1 MTSPSRPYFHTES
14 LKERFSQDLTDAVL
28 AGRID
33 EDEARWLRT
42 LVSPPVPG
50 GTVIPPRLDS
60 VIKTGGLPTDVEL
73 AAAVLISYPSSDTTV
88 YLSTLMYGLERFED
102 REQLLA
108 KLLKR
113 FGSQTGD
120 VPAFEDQLID
130 EPLFEFRMLKIID
143 HQVEKVVELAQH
155 LEQIPSLQAVLKYAL
170 QEQFKAAVPET
181 SIDPSTHILQIIPS
195 TMPSSTQDVTGV
207 QALVD
212 AALDD
217 YIGLALPQGTERRFL
232 GPLGTT
238 LDSLE
243 AQPQRQALSDTVK
256 GLKASF
262 DTRLGH
268 FWWSPVGHGQ
278 TRREYVAAALSECF
292 RQALLARRHDA
303 MLYAREFRRLSSL
316 LDPSLELWGD
326 GGQVRLRKLTLSLDL
341 RDPSELAGVFLVE
354 SVVPSLSE
362 LLLYSVG
369 KGLRSFRNRTEL
381 NDHFSTGEGRT
392 ELLHYLSLDDHARV
406 LTAARLQF
414 AYENIDGPLFLDR
427 IDSVIALQSRNL
439 AFVIGQPRRDRGQ
452 VAVMIDDALDIRH
465 LIDHRLSRLGC
476 GGRWREVPGTFDEAP
491 SIQPQA
497 VPPAKAE
504 TAGLRPSWQEL
515 MRTLDGYAR
524 LIWQAH
530 PSIESCA
537 RDVLN
542 KQLAIL
548 GDGRLDAKDV
558 NVQLIEALPVEA
570 LRNTAEAPIVI
581 VSPTTPPVDLVT
593 LLLDR
598 VSGHRVA
605 DVSVDSRIILAPATV
620 AQTGSVTLLT
630 PALVNHLLKYA
641 HAQFPAALKR
651 QTTRFHTHALRQVN
665 TQLHPGAL
673 SCEIMAVLLRL
684 ELELELKLELDV
696 EGRLD
701 KLNQQTQVM
710 FEQVL
715 SYPVRS
721 LRRIFGNA
729 IVEVCALSLTYD
741 EKLPS
746 VQMSNLFMLRQPL
759 LAPTGVVLWSP
770 LLGIRWF
777 DSLVDLKQLL
787 AATLI
792 STQQREQWLGIFAEP
807 EKGMI
812 RKHLERTDGNSLSID
827 TIPLDEHF
835 IEQLQRVEQ
844 DRQCK
849 AVEHAAQ
856 FATDCRLETK
866 LFSNLVTA
874 AEAND
879 QVDAA
884 LNVMSAAIQSALFEA
899 QMPDWIKKA
908 SIDDL
913 QRYADVLKRY
923 FRVGNPKN
931 NFLFGIPFLKA
942 YAREKILGQ
951 LRFDFPGQSFD
962 PDTLLITL
970 TRYVGTPV
978 GTGQTPSFLPAVTD
992 VNTETL
998 TEYSLNHFSTI
1009 QGASLAVSS
1018 AQASPATV
1026 LLTPAYLRGLIH
1038 TLDVGAHYQQLLA
1051 QKLDSS
1057 SSDYPVRRTL
1067 FFKQWPGLMLEVAF
1081 QKKLEGQL
1089 SASAYDYIKGLMDMP
1104 DDLARQTVDQ
1114 EDIILFP
1121 LRLVAQAGATADIVP
1136 GFYVIGPKD
1145 SSQGPVILYA
1155 IFNKDFCFKEYAD
1168 NASLLQDIRTSSRLQ
1183 SQLMQR
1189 VAPEVQTRY
1198 GHHSF
1203 LLPPLWK
1210 AEFYTDYPMFSLGPV
1225 TLNSDPVE
1233 GNVLQYLFDDSVGVL
1248 KDMAKKQT
1256 VTTAQ
1261 ADWESFTYLMTLQAE
1276 QVLIFLPGD
1285 LGLLIAAWQGLSL
1298 FKSSATS
1305 AASRRWGEAVSEFAA
1320 ALAVFISAR
1329 QSALD
1334 ALEIDDPVSETLGET
1349 DSLPEFSW
1357 RNAQLPPDVKAR
1369 LEAFEVSDI
1378 ALSELIKDERFN
1390 LYQAPLTLKKYA
1402 AVAGKVYQVKM
1413 QDEGAWHIVSGD
1425 NVGPNL
1431 KLNYHQQWELNLYWG
1446 LRGGGG
1452 LLTRPKSSDAFTLSE
1467 IDAAVDHEFDV
1478 LASGMPVIR
1487 LRYRDHARRIG
1498 RAHLQTKRYLETCLE
1513 NLNARTPAAPLNAQV
1528 NQIISEF
1535 FGVETPSAG
1544 LVDAIKKSTTGLFN
1558 TVMDASLAPYS
1569 SPRIVMG
1576 VNRAGYETT
1585 VAFTLKTD
1593 PLKRIYLSERFFE
1606 VSKYHLKPPAL
1617 GSAGFNLSTHYRAA
1631 TLLHELS
1638 HLSNDTHD
1646 IAYLESTAPFLDLLA
1661 DSTPDEVRIKSDQ
1674 EEMHH
1679 RYLSHQTPAIQLFKH
1694 FKNGRWQDIN
1704 DEEEGKQF
1712 VLDVT
1717 GQTTLADARPV
1728 FLADAEK
1735 RSEII
1740 LGNADSLGLLITL
1753 LGRKRFAA

>member
-1 MTSPSRPYFHTES
+1 MTSPTRPYFHTES

-60 VIKTGGLPTDVEL
+60 VIKTDGLPTDVEL

-155 LEQIPSLQAVLKYAL
+155 LEQMPSLQAVLKYAL
-170 QEQFKAAVPET
+170 QEQFKVAVPET
-181 SIDPSTHILQIIPS
+181 SIDPSTHIMQIIQS
-195 TMPSSTQDVTGV
+195 TMPSSTQYVTGV

-238 LDSLE
+238 LDALE

-262 DTRLGH
+262 DNRLGH

-292 RQALLARRHDA
+292 RQALLARRHHA
-303 MLYAREFRRLSSL
+303 MLDAREFRRLSSL
-316 LDPSLELWGD
+316 LDPSLEQWGD
-326 GGQVRLRKLTLSLDL
+326 GGQVHLRKLTLSLDH

-406 LTAARLQF
+406 RTAARLQLAF
-414 AYENIDGPLFLDR
+414 ENIDRPLFLDR

-439 AFVIGQPRRDRGQ
+439 AFVIGQPRRDRDQ

-465 LIDHRLSRLGC
+465 LIDHRLSRLGG
-476 GGRWREVPGTFDEAP
+476 GGRWREAPGTFDETWPPAP

-497 VPPAKAE
+497 APPAKAE
-504 TAGLRPSWQEL
+504 TVGLGPSWQEL
-515 MRTLDGYAR
+515 MQTLDGDAR

-542 KQLAIL
+542 RQLAIL
-548 GDGRLDAKDV
+548 CDGRLDAKDIH
-558 NVQLIEALPVEA
+558 VQLIEALPVEA
-570 LRNTAEAPIVI
+570 LRNTAEAPMVI

-605 DVSVDSRIILAPATV
+605 TVSGDNQIILAPATV
-620 AQTGSVTLLT
+620 AQTGSVTRLT

-651 QTTRFHTHALRQVN
+651 QTSRFHTHALRQIN

-684 ELELELKLELDV
+684 ELDV
-696 EGRLD
+696 EDRLD
-701 KLNQQTQVM
+701 KLNQQAQVL

-715 SYPVRS
+715 NYPVRS
-721 LRRIFGNA
+721 LRRVFGNA
-729 IVEVCALSLTYD
+729 TVEVCALSYTYD
-741 EKLPS
+741 ETLPS
-746 VQMSNLFMLRQPL
+746 VQMSNLFMLRQPS
-759 LAPTGVVLWSP
+759 LAATGVVLWSP

-777 DSLVDLKQLL
+777 DSLVGLKQLL

-792 STQQREQWLGIFAEP
+792 STQHREQWLGIFAEP

-812 RKHLERTDGNSLSID
+812 RKHLERTDGNPLSID

-835 IEQLQRVEQ
+835 IEQLQGGEQ
-844 DRQCK
+844 DRQCT
-849 AVEHAAQ
+849 AVEHAVQ
-856 FATDCRLETK
+856 FALRCRVKAK

-874 AEAND
+874 AQAND
-879 QVDAA
+879 QVDTA
-884 LNVMSAAIQSALFEA
+884 LDVMSVAIQSALFEA

-908 SIDDL
+908 SMGDL
-913 QRYADVLKRY
+913 KKYAEVLKRY
-923 FRVGNPKN
+923 YVAGNPEN
-931 NFLFGIPFLKA
+931 DFLFGIPSLKQ
-942 YAREKILGQ
+942 YAREKIFDQ

-978 GTGQTPSFLPAVTD
+978 GTGQTPSLLPAVTD
-992 VNTETL
+992 VTRETL

-1018 AQASPATV
+1018 AEESPV
-1026 LLTPAYLRGLIH
+1026 SILLTPAYLRGLIR

-1057 SSDYPVRRTL
+1057 SSEYPTRRAL
-1067 FFKQWPGLMLEVAF
+1067 FFKQWPGLMLEVAL
-1081 QKKLEGQL
+1081 QKKLERQL
-1089 SASAYDYIKGLMDMP
+1089 SASAYDYI
-1104 DDLARQTVDQ
+1104 
-1114 EDIILFP
+1114 
-1121 LRLVAQAGATADIVP
+1121 
-1136 GFYVIGPKD
+1136 
-1145 SSQGPVILYA
+1145 
-1155 IFNKDFCFKEYAD
+1155 
-1168 NASLLQDIRTSSRLQ
+1168 
-1183 SQLMQR
+1183 
-1189 VAPEVQTRY
+1189 
-1198 GHHSF
+1198 
-1203 LLPPLWK
+1203 
-1210 AEFYTDYPMFSLGPV
+1210 
-1225 TLNSDPVE
+1225 
-1233 GNVLQYLFDDSVGVL
+1233 
-1248 KDMAKKQT
+1248 
-1256 VTTAQ
+1256 
-1261 ADWESFTYLMTLQAE
+1261 
-1276 QVLIFLPGD
+1276 
-1285 LGLLIAAWQGLSL
+1285 
-1298 FKSSATS
+1298 
-1305 AASRRWGEAVSEFAA
+1305 
-1320 ALAVFISAR
+1320 
-1329 QSALD
+1329 
-1334 ALEIDDPVSETLGET
+1334 
-1349 DSLPEFSW
+1349 
-1357 RNAQLPPDVKAR
+1357 
-1369 LEAFEVSDI
+1369 
-1378 ALSELIKDERFN
+1378 
-1390 LYQAPLTLKKYA
+1390 
-1402 AVAGKVYQVKM
+1402 
-1413 QDEGAWHIVSGD
+1413 
-1425 NVGPNL
+1425 
-1431 KLNYHQQWELNLYWG
+1431 
-1446 LRGGGG
+1446 
-1452 LLTRPKSSDAFTLSE
+1452 
-1467 IDAAVDHEFDV
+1467 
-1478 LASGMPVIR
+1478 
-1487 LRYRDHARRIG
+1487 
-1498 RAHLQTKRYLETCLE
+1498 
-1513 NLNARTPAAPLNAQV
+1513 
-1528 NQIISEF
+1528 
-1535 FGVETPSAG
+1535 
-1544 LVDAIKKSTTGLFN
+1544 
-1558 TVMDASLAPYS
+1558 
-1569 SPRIVMG
+1569 
-1576 VNRAGYETT
+1576 
-1585 VAFTLKTD
+1585 
-1593 PLKRIYLSERFFE
+1593 
-1606 VSKYHLKPPAL
+1606 
-1617 GSAGFNLSTHYRAA
+1617 
-1631 TLLHELS
+1631 
-1638 HLSNDTHD
+1638 
-1646 IAYLESTAPFLDLLA
+1646 
-1661 DSTPDEVRIKSDQ
+1661 
-1674 EEMHH
+1674 
-1679 RYLSHQTPAIQLFKH
+1679 
-1694 FKNGRWQDIN
+1694 
-1704 DEEEGKQF
+1704 
-1712 VLDVT
+1712 
-1717 GQTTLADARPV
+1717 
-1728 FLADAEK
+1728 
-1735 RSEII
+1735 
-1740 LGNADSLGLLITL
+1740 
-1753 LGRKRFAA
+1753 